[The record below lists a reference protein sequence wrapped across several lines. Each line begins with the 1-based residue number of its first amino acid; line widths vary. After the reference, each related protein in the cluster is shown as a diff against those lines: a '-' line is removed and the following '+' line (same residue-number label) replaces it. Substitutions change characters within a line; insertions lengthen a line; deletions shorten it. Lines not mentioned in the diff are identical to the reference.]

1 MEGAT
6 VLTPLTNQGQ
16 FGKKEQTLSLCLHA
30 EFYLARCILS
40 QICLTFTIWGLVYPS
55 QVIDH
60 SQIYHMSRPSAVVKV
75 DRRIRWHYTTTIL
88 RLRIGARLTRYRNRK
103 FHNFACTISRHA
115 DGISRYSVLPS
126 AGPLLPLALS
136 MCLRARFRPDPFTLS
151 PVRGKKPQILPQF
164 LLWHSVVIPPSGIDT
179 KLNMGSQLQALCLT
193 ISEVFLSSS
202 AFWSKSFSQT
212 LPFHEHDRL
221 TN

>member
-1 MEGAT
+1 M
-6 VLTPLTNQGQ
+6 
-16 FGKKEQTLSLCLHA
+16 
-30 EFYLARCILS
+30 
-40 QICLTFTIWGLVYPS
+40 
-55 QVIDH
+55 
-60 SQIYHMSRPSAVVKV
+60 VKV

-88 RLRIGARLTRYRNRK
+88 RLRIGARL
-103 FHNFACTISRHA
+103 
-115 DGISRYSVLPS
+115 SRYSVLPS

-164 LLWHSVVIPPSGIDT
+164 LLWHSVVMPPSGIDT

-221 TN
+221 TDKLEMVAVS

>member
-1 MEGAT
+1 VEGAT

-40 QICLTFTIWGLVYPS
+40 QICLTFTIWGLVY
-55 QVIDH
+55 
-60 SQIYHMSRPSAVVKV
+60 
-75 DRRIRWHYTTTIL
+75 RRIRWHYTTTIL